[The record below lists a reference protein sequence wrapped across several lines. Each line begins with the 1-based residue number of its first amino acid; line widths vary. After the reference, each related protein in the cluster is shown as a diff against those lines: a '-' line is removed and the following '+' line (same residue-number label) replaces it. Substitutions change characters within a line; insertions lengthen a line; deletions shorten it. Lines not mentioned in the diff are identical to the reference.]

1 MSFFGRLAPKPAP
14 PRARPAAVDAA
25 AQAIAA
31 TAIEKAGRTAPE
43 PLSLILPILA
53 ALGAVASIAAIAWVA
68 QERTADRPRV
78 KRRIDVILKDLETSC
93 LGLAEILRRLK
104 RHGRHFGIDG
114 PTGAAPMKLG
124 LNGSRIDPAAGQLYH
139 QLVNDVATHLVLATQ
154 NSFDAMNA
162 IEDGEIEAPDTV
174 LDGFADA
181 QEKLNILIAQ
191 RASIRATVDGS
202 LASAEQLVDL
212 IQQLKQQRGAA

>member
-14 PRARPAAVDAA
+14 PRAKRAAPDVADP
-25 AQAIAA
+25 I
-31 TAIEKAGRTAPE
+31 IEKAGRTAPE

-53 ALGAVASIAAIAWVA
+53 ALGSVASIAAIAWVA
-68 QERTADRPRV
+68 QERTSDRPRV
-78 KRRIDVILKDLETSC
+78 KRRVDVILKDLETSC

-114 PTGAAPMKLG
+114 PAGASPLKLG

-162 IEDGEIEAPDTV
+162 IEDGEIDAVDAV

-181 QEKLNILIAQ
+181 QEKLNVLIAQ
-191 RASIRATVDGS
+191 RASIRAIVDGS
-202 LASAEQLVDL
+202 LAAAEQLTDL
-212 IQQLKQQRGAA
+212 IQQLKQQRTAA

>member
-14 PRARPAAVDAA
+14 ARPRPASADAARELAAVA
-25 AQAIAA
+25 
-31 TAIEKAGRTAPE
+31 EKAGRTAPE
-43 PLSLILPILA
+43 PLSLVLPILA
-53 ALGAVASIAAIAWVA
+53 ALGSVASIAAIAWVA

-78 KRRIDVILKDLETSC
+78 KRRVDVILKDLETSC

-114 PTGAAPMKLG
+114 PAGAAPLKLG

-181 QEKLNILIAQ
+181 QERLNVLIAQ
-191 RASIRATVDGS
+191 RASIRAMVDGS
-202 LASAEQLVDL
+202 LIAAEQLIDL
-212 IQQLKQQRGAA
+212 IQQLKQHHSAA